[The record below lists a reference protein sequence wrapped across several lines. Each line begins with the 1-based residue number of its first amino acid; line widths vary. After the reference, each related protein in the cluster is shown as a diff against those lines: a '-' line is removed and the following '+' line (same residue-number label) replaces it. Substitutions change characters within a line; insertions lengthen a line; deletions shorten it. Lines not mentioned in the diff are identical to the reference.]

1 MSDSSKIFFLC
12 AYWHDPHWKQFAG
25 ATVKI
30 FDLAYNLAALGNK
43 VTLFVPNYNFNKKNI
58 PFRLLEI
65 PFLNFPFLRLV
76 TFNLYLGFVLLK
88 LFVKKRPDVVYV
100 RRMQSIV
107 PLVIAKFFKV
117 RYFFEIND
125 DPYRQLYHSGSPI
138 IFKIKAKIAILLDEL
153 NIKGCDKAF
162 IITNEIRNK
171 ILNKITHL
179 NFTKLITMNSGANTK
194 LLRPLNKREC
204 CIKIGLNPNK
214 SYIGF
219 LGTIYEY
226 SGLNILISCAKKI
239 LYNNSNVE
247 FLIFGDG
254 PQKSILVEKTK
265 NSGLEQ
271 NFRFFGQ
278 IDYFDLPIF
287 LGATDICVAPFLE
300 TSDTNSATKIFDYL
314 ACGKPVI
321 ASHIENKEN
330 IFAESNA
337 VYFVKPGDPNLLTD
351 AIIHLLQDKNYAND
365 LGKNGRL
372 FIDKKYSREKI
383 AKKIDKIADSTF
395 SNLVN

>member
-1 MSDSSKIFFLC
+1 MPDSSKIFFLF

-30 FDLAYNLAALGNK
+30 FDLANNLAALGK
-43 VTLFVPNYNFNKKNI
+43 EVTLFVPNYNFNKRNI
-58 PFRLLEI
+58 PFRIFKI
-65 PFLNFPFLRLV
+65 PFLNFPFLRV
-76 TFNLYLGFVLLK
+76 VSFNLYLVFVLLK
-88 LFVKKRPDVVYV
+88 LFMKKRPDVVYV

-107 PLVIAKFFKV
+107 PLVIAKLFKV
-117 RYFFEIND
+117 RYFFEVND
-125 DPYRQLYHSGSPI
+125 DPYRQLFHSGYPL
-138 IFKIKAKIAILLDEL
+138 IFKMKAKIAILLDEL

-162 IITNEIRNK
+162 IITNEIRDK
-171 ILNKITHL
+171 ILNKIPHL
-179 NFTKLITMNSGANTK
+179 NFDKLITMNSGANTK
-194 LLRPLNKREC
+194 LLRPLNRRDC

-214 SYIGF
+214 NYIGF

-226 SGLNILISCAKKI
+226 SGLNVLISSAKQI
-239 LYNNSNVE
+239 LYYNSDIV
-247 FLIFGDG
+247 FLIFGEG
-254 PQKSILVEKTK
+254 PQKSILVEETK
-265 NSGLEQ
+265 NSGIEK

-278 IDYFDLPIF
+278 VDYFDIPVF

-330 IFAESNA
+330 IFAESKA
-337 VYFVKPGDPNLLTD
+337 VYFVKPGDPNTLRE
-351 AIIHLLQDKNYAND
+351 AIVHLLQDKNHANE

-372 FIDKKYSREKI
+372 FIDKNYSREEI
-383 AKKIDKIADSTF
+383 AKKIVKITDNTF